1 MKILGV
7 LFLIAL
13 AYAGYKGYTEAADTV
28 LALLLFFMAVA
39 CGQQHNKANK
49 Y

>member
-7 LFLIAL
+7 LFLIGL
-13 AYAGYKGYTEAADTV
+13 AYAGYKGYTAVFDV
-28 LALLLFFMAVA
+28 VFALLLLFMAVA

-49 Y
+49 S